1 MGLIFDPK
9 AEGRSLMLSQE
20 SICNGHATG
29 VQCVHYWAMVQKI
42 ESANPDYLRTGSK
55 RRLCICSS
63 GNYIEFVAETEL
75 PVKCNKY
82 VPSLREYEPD
92 FETYN
97 PLTPEEIDDIQDKD
111 VEGALD
117 IPSPVEQVEKMRADL
132 SASDAVNALNE
143 GKEKDGPTDTENS

>member
-1 MGLIFDPK
+1 MEICFSRKEIILGLIYDPK

-20 SICNGHATG
+20 SICNGHSTG
-29 VQCVHYWAMVQKI
+29 VQCVHYWAMVQKV
-42 ESANPDYLRTGSK
+42 ESANPDFLRTGSK
-55 RRLCICSS
+55 RRLCICSP

-82 VPSLREYEPD
+82 LPSLNEYEPD

-97 PLTPEEIDDIQDKD
+97 PLTPEEIKEIQEKD

-117 IPSPVEQVEKMRADL
+117 IPSPSML
-132 SASDAVNALNE
+132 SPN
-143 GKEKDGPTDTENS
+143 GI